1 MDNINGINNLGN
13 TCFFNAT
20 LQLLYQCTI
29 LNKLLITNNFNGV
42 IINNYNN
49 YLLSYSSNNNST
61 INPIPILNI
70 VSNNLSRNGNSQE
83 DAEQYL
89 NYIIDSLLTELL
101 EFINKNKMNDIKL
114 INKNITLE
122 TLVNN
127 LFTLNIKKTI
137 ICPNC
142 NNKSITNENHN
153 KLYLSIKDNSN
164 LYDILESNMIEQ
176 LDNDNKYLCENCNNY
191 VCAVIHKN
199 IIKTPKYLMIALKRY
214 TNSNL
219 KINYQIKMEQ
229 NIILNNSTYDL
240 RGFIYHS
247 GITNGGHYVYYG
259 KRKNKWFLFNDNS
272 VSEININNLDVINYG
287 YIYLYSK
294 I

>member
-1 MDNINGINNLGN
+1 MKE
-13 TCFFNAT
+13 TQA
-20 LQLLYQCTI
+20 
-29 LNKLLITNNFNGV
+29 
-42 IINNYNN
+42 
-49 YLLSYSSNNNST
+49 
-61 INPIPILNI
+61 
-70 VSNNLSRNGNSQE
+70 
-83 DAEQYL
+83 
-89 NYIIDSLLTELL
+89 YISAHQDRFLTELL

-199 IIKTPKYLMIALKRY
+199 IIKTPKYLI
-214 TNSNL
+214 
-219 KINYQIKMEQ
+219 IKMV
-229 NIILNNSTYDL
+229 
-240 RGFIYHS
+240 IY
-247 GITNGGHYVYYG
+247 I
-259 KRKNKWFLFNDNS
+259 NKF
-272 VSEININNLDVINYG
+272 V
-287 YIYLYSK
+287 
-294 I
+294 